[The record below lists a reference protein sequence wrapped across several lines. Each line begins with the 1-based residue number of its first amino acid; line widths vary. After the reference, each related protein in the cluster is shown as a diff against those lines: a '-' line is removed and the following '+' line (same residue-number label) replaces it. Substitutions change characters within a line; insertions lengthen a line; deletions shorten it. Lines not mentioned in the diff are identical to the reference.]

1 MPSATPRML
10 MQFEAIFL
18 TESQIK
24 SFNQLYKE
32 RKFSE
37 QNPVFQLWLPLK
49 LASQPTEAEA
59 LKSVLTARTPIIL
72 PKSTKKRAGR
82 KVPDGNAR
90 FNPISPEW
98 KVILEEGNVQ
108 DKKQKVTKGVGKLKG
123 KRNIQ
128 QENDITEEEPQET
141 KGRGKAKRKK
151 GNSPEEDIPK
161 KEQREAKGRGKAK
174 EKKVVG

>member
-1 MPSATPRML
+1 

-18 TESQIK
+18 TESQNK

-37 QNPVFQLWLPLK
+37 QNPVFQSWLPLK

-59 LKSVLTARTPIIL
+59 LQSVLIARTPIVL
-72 PKSTKKRAGR
+72 PKTTKKRAGR
-82 KVPDGNAR
+82 KVPDGSAR

-98 KVILEEGNVQ
+98 KVILEEGDAQ
-108 DKKQKVTKGVGKLKG
+108 DKKQKVTKGLKCKG

-128 QENDITEEEPQET
+128 QENDITEEEPKET

-151 GNSPEEDIPK
+151 DNSLEEDIPK
-161 KEQREAKGRGKAK
+161 EEQRGAKGRGKAK
-174 EKKVVG
+174 GEKVVG